1 MNVFLDT
8 NVVIDLLGERKPY
21 YDDVT
26 TIVEMYKQDLIHIA
40 VSSLTI
46 VNCAYIL
53 RKAYS
58 EVIMLKKIKLLC
70 DMFEI
75 TPVDRLSIM
84 QAIQSNNHDFEDAV
98 QFYSSLSSQPDVI
111 ITRDKRG
118 FERSGIYV
126 MTPAEFIAESRK

>member
-1 MNVFLDT
+1 
-8 NVVIDLLGERKPY
+8 
-21 YDDVT
+21 
-26 TIVEMYKQDLIHIA
+26 
-40 VSSLTI
+40 
-46 VNCAYIL
+46 
-53 RKAYS
+53 
-58 EVIMLKKIKLLC
+58 MLKKIKLLC

-75 TPVDRLSIM
+75 TPVDCLSIM

-118 FERSGIYV
+118 FERFGIYV